1 MFSFS
6 THKDLVDTVSNGL
19 LVHGFES
26 RCFERSCLDILAKND
41 KHLLALKLLH
51 NVDSF
56 SYEQAIDLKK
66 VTLKMNASPMLLG
79 CVGRNFT
86 LKENHVYE
94 RFDVPTMNPETF
106 ENTLNNICPVFYSKK
121 GKTVSHI
128 LSDKMRQMRS
138 SGKMS
143 LEDLS
148 RATGVSKKTLFMGE
162 KYSKMSTEVVLK
174 IEEYFSESITAPI
187 DVFSWRTPA
196 ETTERENAG
205 DTERMAMNYF

>member
-1 MFSFS
+1 M
-6 THKDLVDTVSNGL
+6 DTVSNGL

-86 LKENHVYE
+86 LKE
-94 RFDVPTMNPETF
+94 
-106 ENTLNNICPVFYSKK
+106 
-121 GKTVSHI
+121 
-128 LSDKMRQMRS
+128 
-138 SGKMS
+138 
-143 LEDLS
+143 
-148 RATGVSKKTLFMGE
+148 
-162 KYSKMSTEVVLK
+162 
-174 IEEYFSESITAPI
+174 
-187 DVFSWRTPA
+187 
-196 ETTERENAG
+196 
-205 DTERMAMNYF
+205 